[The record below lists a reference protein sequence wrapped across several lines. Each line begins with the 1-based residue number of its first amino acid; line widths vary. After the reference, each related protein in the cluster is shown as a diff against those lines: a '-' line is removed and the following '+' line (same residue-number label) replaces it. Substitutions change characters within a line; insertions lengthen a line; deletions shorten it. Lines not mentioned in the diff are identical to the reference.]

1 MPPNADSRRGSHL
14 REHLLFLLLLLTLN
28 VFAPPAPAQ
37 NAPPAPA
44 DKSEQQKAAYAA
56 LADLLQDDKARAELI
71 NHLKQAADDTPT
83 AAPATPEESTPAT
96 LSDSLNALAQEGLGT
111 FNQKLGALQ
120 KLIDSG
126 PKRVFNPAGFFR
138 ALGYF
143 LLTVAVTFALFHLIR
158 RLIAPLYKRMGSW
171 GTTPGCSA
179 ARGINARR
187 HSRRFRRRSA
197 GAAAGAGGGQ
207 PVRPPRP
214 RRQRHHSAAADP
226 VSQRLRGDRVLQGG
240 AAADFRPNFDYLRPF
255 PSATRAR
262 ATGTRASPGS
272 AG

>member
-14 REHLLFLLLLLTLN
+14 REHLLFLLLLLTLS
-28 VFAPPAPAQ
+28 VFAPPALAQ

-56 LADLLQDDKARAELI
+56 LADLLQDDQARAELI
-71 NHLKQAADDTPT
+71 NHLKQT
-83 AAPATPEESTPAT
+83 AGDAPATPEESTPAT
-96 LSDSLNALAQEGLGT
+96 LSDSLNSLAQEGIGT

-171 GTTPGCSA
+171 GH
-179 ARGINARR
+179 NARLQR
-187 HSRRFRRRSA
+187 GPWYKRPA
-197 GAAAGAGGGQ
+197 AILGAFAIDLLVLLLALAAGNLFA
-207 PVRPPRP
+207 
-214 RRQRHHSAAADP
+214 RHVHADSATIL
-226 VSQRLRGDRVLQGG
+226 RLQTLFLSAFAVIEFFKAVLRLIF
-240 AAADFRPNFDYLRPF
+240 APASTICARS
-255 PSATRAR
+255 PSAIGAR
-262 ATGTRASPGS
+262 AIGTPASPGS
-272 AG
+272 AA

>member
-28 VFAPPAPAQ
+28 VFAPPATAQ

-171 GTTPGCSA
+171 GH
-179 ARGINARR
+179 NARLQR
-187 HSRRFRRRSA
+187 
-197 GAAAGAGGGQ
+197 G
-207 PVRPPRP
+207 PWYKRPPP
-214 RRQRHHSAAADP
+214 FSAL
-226 VSQRLRGDRVLQGG
+226 S
-240 AAADFRPNFDYLRPF
+240 
-255 PSATRAR
+255 PSICWCCCWRWRR
-262 ATGTRASPGS
+262 ATCSPATSTPTAPPFCGCRPCFS
-272 AG
+272 APSR